1 MTDDKEDTKKSKAEK
16 ALELALEIRKFE
28 IELYWKRATYFW
40 TFLAVA
46 LAGYVT
52 VSTSKD
58 IPANEKPDA
67 LLLVSCLGV
76 VFSIAWY
83 FVNRGSKFWQENWE
97 KHVDLL
103 ENEINGPLYK
113 TVLSEADLAFWKL
126 WGPYDFS
133 VSKINQ
139 LLSLF
144 VVLLFVLLTG
154 MLLYSNYRIGW
165 PPDGFP
171 TSTVALTI
179 GTVVIFWCR
188 GRTNRNRIPMTG
200 AQYNKE
206 FGLSSAE
213 HSAQK
218 DSKKLAKIRA
228 ERRISELD

>member
-1 MTDDKEDTKKSKAEK
+1 MADDKTKSKTEK

-58 IPANEKPDA
+58 IPPNEKPDA

-154 MLLYSNYRIGW
+154 MLLYRDYRIGW
-165 PPDGFP
+165 PPDWLP
-171 TSTVALTI
+171 TLTLSLTVGTVA
-179 GTVVIFWCR
+179 IFWFR
-188 GRTNRNRIPMTG
+188 GGTNKSRIPMTRDE
-200 AQYNKE
+200 YNKE
-206 FGLSSAE
+206 FGLTPAQPSE
-213 HSAQK
+213 QK
-218 DSKKLAKIRA
+218 DSKKVTKVRA
-228 ERRISELD
+228 ERRLTEID